1 MTNKFVSLSVWI
13 KIVYPSLILLKKIA
27 RHCKVLKREEQH
39 IACKGKMNKV
49 AQTLYHMAALTRF
62 QALFFHFN
70 I

>member
-39 IACKGKMNKV
+39 IACKGKMN
-49 AQTLYHMAALTRF
+49 
-62 QALFFHFN
+62 
-70 I
+70 